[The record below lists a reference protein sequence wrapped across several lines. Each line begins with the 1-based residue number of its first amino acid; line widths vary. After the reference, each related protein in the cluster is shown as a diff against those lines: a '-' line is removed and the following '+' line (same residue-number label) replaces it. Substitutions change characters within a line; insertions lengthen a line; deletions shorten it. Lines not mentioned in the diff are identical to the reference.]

1 MKLIIT
7 QEQKDL
13 FAAVGI
19 PALRIAKLT
28 GIDKNIVWRC
38 SAGIRELKLHEYLII
53 KRLLTGDK

>member
-13 FAAVGI
+13 FKILDI